1 MKGGDNKMEDETEIT
16 VKDEKAEKAEKADQL
31 DESDKRVECVFL
43 LDNGKVRLVPVKT
56 GIQDN
61 SYIEIKAGLKV
72 GDQVV
77 SSPYSAIAKFLKDGD
92 PVKVVPKEQLFNKRT
107 DADPERIK
115 TGCYLYT
122 RFLCPHS
129 CTSRPRRRYVPRPS
143 AATASSWRCG
153 KL

>member
-1 MKGGDNKMEDETEIT
+1 MEDETEIT

-61 SYIEIKAGLKV
+61 SYIEIKSGLKA

-92 PVKVVPKEQLFNKRT
+92 PVKVVPKEQLFNKK
-107 DADPERIK
+107 D
-115 TGCYLYT
+115 
-122 RFLCPHS
+122 
-129 CTSRPRRRYVPRPS
+129 
-143 AATASSWRCG
+143 
-153 KL
+153 